1 MFYTRSFLVN
11 LADNHT
17 EKVKWTLTE
26 LPIKSLKDHPKNPRQ
41 IGKEQFE
48 RLGNLIQKFGLID
61 KPIVNS
67 DSIIIGGHQRIRYL
81 KKQKVKT
88 VECWVSSRLLEEKE
102 VEELMIGVNKI
113 HGAFDFDVLA
123 NVFDPVDLLS
133 WGFSEKELLDTCS
146 EAEEIL
152 EEQQQQ
158 EKKKSMK
165 ECPSCGHKF

>member
-1 MFYTRSFLVN
+1 MNS
-11 LADNHT
+11 ADKEPDT
-17 EKVKWTLTE
+17 LQWTLTE
-26 LPIKSLKDHPKNPRQ
+26 IPIKSLKDHPKNPRQ

-61 KPIVNS
+61 KPIVNQ
-67 DSIIIGGHQRIRYL
+67 DMTIIGGHQRIRYL
-81 KKQKVKT
+81 KKQKIKV
-88 VECWVSSRLLEEKE
+88 VECWLASRLLEEKE

-113 HGAFDFDVLA
+113 HGQFDFDILA
-123 NVFDPVDLLS
+123 NVFDPIDLLN

-152 EEQQQQ
+152 EEQQKE

>member
-1 MFYTRSFLVN
+1 VNSTDEDLV
-11 LADNHT
+11 
-17 EKVKWTLTE
+17 KGKWTLTE
-26 LPIKSLKDHPKNPRQ
+26 VTIKSLKEHPKNPRQ

-61 KPIVNS
+61 KPIVNM
-67 DSIIIGGHQRIRYL
+67 DMTIIGGHQRIRYL
-81 KKQKVKT
+81 KRQKIKT
-88 VECWVSSRLLEEKE
+88 VECWIANRLLDEKE

-113 HGAFDFDVLA
+113 HGAFDFDILA
-123 NVFDPVDLLS
+123 NVFDPIDLLN

-152 EEQQQQ
+152 EEQQQE